1 MESGEIGVQPS
12 MLQVEGLKLGN
23 YVIEQ
28 SLLFRCHTGIWKV
41 NVNVDV
47 MLVIPW
53 MMELC
58 IQTSHKFDVMHASWF
73 MINQSYSKS
82 TVLISCDLIHWLPY
96 HWDMI
101 EVWFH
106 GNYQA
111 CVVSAWI
118 VWCNYIVNS
127 NLMAWPNSPYMPPKH
142 TRKVQLGINCTY
154 LVLLPLIFG
163 NSVCIGADVSQL
175 IVLFH
180 FVMFRMEWS
189 RGKAVEFILKILNS
203 KLDGIS
209 SIF

>member
-1 MESGEIGVQPS
+1 MFCFFCFLQLNSLHYTGNELSENAGRFRMESGEIGVQPS

-73 MINQSYSKS
+73 MINQSYSKC

-96 HWDMI
+96 HWDMANKNTQI
-101 EVWFH
+101 SHLLWYDSMAIIRLVWSKH
-106 GNYQA
+106 G
-111 CVVSAWI
+111 
-118 VWCNYIVNS
+118 
-127 NLMAWPNSPYMPPKH
+127 
-142 TRKVQLGINCTY
+142 
-154 LVLLPLIFG
+154 
-163 NSVCIGADVSQL
+163 
-175 IVLFH
+175 
-180 FVMFRMEWS
+180 
-189 RGKAVEFILKILNS
+189 
-203 KLDGIS
+203 
-209 SIF
+209 